1 LKRLRLAGSAA
12 GLDSA
17 GRGCER
23 PVRILTVGRRRTS
36 LISGKRQLTHS
47 SIRGSADKAL
57 SGDAMEHHML
67 AVHDLTYPSGL
78 ELPDAATWLNMM
90 SFVQRNVRA
99 ADCLD

>member
-1 LKRLRLAGSAA
+1 
-12 GLDSA
+12 
-17 GRGCER
+17 
-23 PVRILTVGRRRTS
+23 
-36 LISGKRQLTHS
+36 
-47 SIRGSADKAL
+47 
-57 SGDAMEHHML
+57 MEHHML